1 MKEKKGGTN
10 KVVNGQI
17 DSFSFKKE
25 KREEELKKKGKR
37 KRRKIL
43 KPVKI
48 KQSIKNQYISKVII
62 N

>member
-25 KREEELKKKGKR
+25 KREEELKKKEKE
-37 KRRKIL
+37 KEEKFL
-43 KPVKI
+43 NP
-48 KQSIKNQYISKVII
+48 
-62 N
+62 